1 MRVLIAGCGYVGSA
15 LARRLVDS
23 GHTVYGLRRNVAAL
37 PAGVLGV
44 AADLSD
50 PATLVGLPAVDGL
63 VYAAAADGRTRESY
77 ETAYVRGLENVLL
90 ALDGS
95 ALRRGVLTSSTAV
108 YSQEDGSTVDEDSPT
123 EPTGFSGEL
132 LLESERLFRE
142 RLGARG
148 VVLRLAGI
156 YGPSRTRLV
165 RTVADGSTAAPEPRF
180 TNRIHLAD
188 CAGAL
193 AHLLNLEAPAPVY
206 LGVDHDPAELGD
218 VMAFIAARIG
228 VPWPP
233 LTAPAPGP
241 SHEPARVTRRAEGN
255 NKRCSNARLV
265 GSGYRFEVPTFR
277 EGYPAICAEYL
288 AERAATRRGDS

>member
-1 MRVLIAGCGYVGSA
+1 
-15 LARRLVDS
+15 
-23 GHTVYGLRRNVAAL
+23 
-37 PAGVLGV
+37 
-44 AADLSD
+44 
-50 PATLVGLPAVDGL
+50 VGLPAVDAL

-95 ALRRGVLTSSTAV
+95 ALLRGVLTSSTAV
-108 YSQEDGSTVDEDSPT
+108 YSQEDGSTVDEESPT

-142 RLGARG
+142 RWAHAAWSCGWRASTAPAAPAWCARW
-148 VVLRLAGI
+148 
-156 YGPSRTRLV
+156 PT
-165 RTVADGSTAAPEPRF
+165 GSAAAPEPRF

-193 AHLLNLEAPAPVY
+193 AHLLSLEAPEPVY

-233 LTAPAPGP
+233 APAPAP
-241 SHEPARVTRRAEGN
+241 RHQHEPARVTRRAEGN

-265 GSGYRFEVPTFR
+265 GSGLP
-277 EGYPAICAEYL
+277 L
-288 AERAATRRGDS
+288 RGPHLP